1 MFADKLFVDYE
12 MVEDPYV
19 TDIALSGGCYTPL
32 TPARQGD
39 IYNLYYGYKSY
50 AHAHFYRS
58 FFSSKN

>member
-39 IYNLYYGYKSY
+39 IIYTMVTKAMRMRTSTGLFLVAKIN
-50 AHAHFYRS
+50 
-58 FFSSKN
+58 